1 MTVVAPSNPLRPDLR
16 LIADMVVPGSRV
28 LDVGCADGMLLAYLV
43 AEKDVDGRGLEI
55 DHRRVQLCLEKGLSV
70 VQGAADTDLDDYPT
84 GAFDYAILSKTLQAT
99 HRPAGVLDSLLRIA
113 DKAIV
118 SFPNFGHWRVRGRL
132 AVTGRMPVTGT
143 LRHPWH
149 ATPNIHL
156 CTVKDFIDLARDMDL
171 AIERFVPVSD
181 RGKRQVW
188 TALRVANLL
197 ADSAIFLVSRKT

>member
-1 MTVVAPSNPLRPDLR
+1 MTAPASSNALRADLALIAEMVAPE
-16 LIADMVVPGSRV
+16 SRV
-28 LDVGCADGMLLAYLV
+28 LDVGCADGALLAHLV
-43 AEKDVDGRGLEI
+43 AQKEIDGRGLEI
-55 DHRRVQLCLEKGLSV
+55 DHQRVERCLEKGLSV
-70 VQGAADTDLDDYPT
+70 VQGDADTDLDDYPT

-99 HRPAGVLDSLLRIA
+99 HRPRGVLDSLLRIA

-118 SFPNFGHWRVRGRL
+118 SFPNFGHWRVRTRL

-149 ATPNIHL
+149 TTPNIHL
-156 CTVKDFIDLARDMDL
+156 CTVKDFVDLARDMDL

-181 RGKRQVW
+181 RGRPQSW

-197 ADSAIFLVSRKT
+197 AESAIFLVSRKT